1 LQNKKRSK
9 SGLQSKCKQCDLEY
23 RVENKERIKKYKDV
37 YRKVNAVELAEK
49 QRRYYANNKK
59 YIFEYQ
65 RIWMNNRRATDVV
78 FKLKC
83 RLRYLIR
90 AYIKKNGY
98 VNNSKTMEILGCS
111 FSEFK
116 KHIEVKFVGDMS
128 WDRFSEIHIDHVIPL
143 ASATTEEDVLRLNHY
158 TNLQPLWA
166 KDNLKKGSSMPS
178 NEITSLVV
186 SDYNEVIKKTCVSE

>member
-1 LQNKKRSK
+1 MQNKKRSK

>member
-23 RVENKERIKKYKDV
+23 RVENKEDIKKYKDV